1 MTDLMNG
8 TNPTTP
14 ITQPA
19 AAMRD
24 TYPPREALDAH
35 SRSEGK
41 KADIHPKQAHLNTLI
56 HAKIVTHLVHV
67 DEVPD
72 TLFALSQMQDLPEV
86 RFAAIFDDGLIAL
99 GCPTGLPEALASI
112 AVPAVPTAL
121 SNPRGKGG
129 LQRIEEVSYR
139 LEALIDTMEPEEV
152 IVNEKLGKSILD
164 RLTSLE
170 TQIANSEPQT
180 VSADVSGLQSQ
191 IAALQERMTA
201 APDLAPA
208 IAILDAKIS
217 DIATADPQTDQ
228 VQYLAELSD
237 GLKSLTQQVKAQAA
251 LTQAFIG
258 SVDEEGPD
266 QGSTQLLDQMAR
278 LERTILNAGA
288 IAPSRNPDT
297 EKALRSLTQ
306 SVQSF
311 LKSRPEAEHVTEKI
325 EQLGAAQR
333 TAFTRIEAAVAK
345 AMSGLEPALD
355 HLNARAADTENMMSD
370 WHKDLRTL
378 SVHTR
383 SIADST
389 EQLPQVFT
397 NLQSD
402 MASLANAPAP
412 VIDLSAQEAGFAKFA
427 TDLSGA
433 LKQIEGVAQRV
444 EDKSAKAATQ
454 SEETIATLQT
464 LPNLISAALRHEVD
478 LKPIEQSLADLGENL
493 EKLPENMNLAAIA
506 AGLSAVSDQITPI
519 NDTQAIAFEDL
530 QSSVKFILSHLQH
543 LGDDVT
549 RLHAKEPD
557 FDPLQDLIANV
568 DQQIASQAQSQ
579 EGQLNLL
586 RDMLTGLAQH
596 LGAAPQQAMPMVT
609 SSTLTPETSI
619 NTLRMEF
626 ADLISKRMK
635 ENNTP
640 FTAHP
645 RSA

>member
-8 TNPTTP
+8 QNQTSP

-19 AAMRD
+19 AALRD
-24 TYPPREALDAH
+24 TYSPREALDAH
-35 SRSEGK
+35 SRTESK
-41 KADIHPKQAHLNTLI
+41 KTDIHPKQAHLNTLI

-112 AVPAVPTAL
+112 AVPAVPTSL

-139 LEALIDTMEPEEV
+139 LEALIDAMAPEEV
-152 IVNEKLGKSILD
+152 IANEELGKSILD

-170 TQIANSEPQT
+170 KQIAMPRPLDAG
-180 VSADVSGLQSQ
+180 ADTSKLESQ
-191 IAALQERMTA
+191 IASLQERISTM
-201 APDLAPA
+201 PDLAPA
-208 IAILDAKIS
+208 LASLEAKIS
-217 DIATADPQTDQ
+217 DIALVPASADQNDQ
-228 VQYLAELSD
+228 LSELSK
-237 GLKSLTQQVKAQAA
+237 GISSLTQQVKAQAA
-251 LTQAFIG
+251 LTQAFVG
-258 SVDEEGPD
+258 AVDEDSQD
-266 QGSTQLLDQMAR
+266 QGIAQLAEHMAR
-278 LERTILNAGA
+278 LERTILNAGSMN
-288 IAPSRNPDT
+288 PTRNPDM
-297 EKALRSLTQ
+297 EKTLRSLTQ
-306 SVQSF
+306 SVQAV
-311 LKSRPEAEHVTEKI
+311 LKSRQEPEHVTEKI

-378 SVHTR
+378 SLHTR

-397 NLQSD
+397 NLQND
-402 MASLANAPAP
+402 MTSLANSPAPA
-412 VIDLSAQEAGFAKFA
+412 IDLSAQEASLTRFAS
-427 TDLSGA
+427 DLGDT
-433 LKQIEGVAQRV
+433 LKQIESVAQRV

-454 SEETIATLQT
+454 SDETIATLQT

-478 LKPIEQSLADLGENL
+478 LKPIEQNLTDLKENL
-493 EKLPENMNLAAIA
+493 EELPQNMNLAAIA
-506 AGLSAVSDQITPI
+506 AGLAAVSDQISPI
-519 NDTQAIAFEDL
+519 NDTQVTAFEDL

-543 LGDDVT
+543 MGDDVT
-549 RLHAKEPD
+549 RLNDKEPD
-557 FDPLQDLIANV
+557 FEPLKELICGVDRQIIDVTQSQDGQLTLLQD
-568 DQQIASQAQSQ
+568 
-579 EGQLNLL
+579 
-586 RDMLTGLAQH
+586 MMTGLAQH
-596 LGAAPQQAMPMVT
+596 LGAAPKQAVPLVT
-609 SSTLTPETSI
+609 SSALAPETSI

-640 FTAHP
+640 FTARP